1 MFYFLSFC
9 STFWDISSALFSSSY
24 IESVISALFFNLS
37 EGLDYNCLSPPL
49 PLPPPL
55 IALGIVWISSEL
67 LCLTNLF
74 LVGGFPQVYG
84 DPWLSLPNEEM
95 NIKKPLGSCFY
106 LGDAYPLLIFIIG

>member
-1 MFYFLSFC
+1 MSCRQPVERSLS
-9 STFWDISSALFSSSY
+9 
-24 IESVISALFFNLS
+24 FFNLS
-37 EGLDYNCLSPPL
+37 EGLDYNFLSPPL
-49 PLPPPL
+49 PPPPPF
-55 IALGIVWISSEL
+55 IALGIVWISSEF

-95 NIKKPLGSCFY
+95 NIKKPLGSYFY